1 MLTFS
6 LENSGGHTLKPE
18 ELKVL
23 EGTHGTDPVGLQG
36 GEVGLKKHTKKTFSH
51 DKKE

>member
-6 LENSGGHTLKPE
+6 LENYGAHTLKPE

-23 EGTHGTDPVGLQG
+23 EGTHGIDPVGLQG
-36 GEVGLKKHTKKTFSH
+36 GEVGLEKHTKKNF
-51 DKKE
+51 